1 MSILLTLFRSNVC
14 WAKPNHAFFYCQHSF
29 AFFFQRL
36 VAARPVERV
45 QRRRAVARAAALG
58 MQRRNDVFK
67 KALLLCC
74 FFLAMQ
80 TRTLLS
86 TAATQ
91 QRTPACRGTR
101 RLSAS

>member
-1 MSILLTLFRSNVC
+1 MDSASVDIGNKRVGLMSILLTLFRSNVC

-36 VAARPVERV
+36 VAMRPVEPA
-45 QRRRAVARAAALG
+45 QRRRAMARVAALG

-74 FFLAMQ
+74 FFFAMQ
-80 TRTLLS
+80 TCALLP
-86 TAATQ
+86 TAPT
-91 QRTPACRGTR
+91 
-101 RLSAS
+101 